1 MMRMVPSTAHPENNL
16 TTHIVIDCVHA
27 LRRHG
32 HLANEAG
39 RIEIRSR
46 CLRKHPDRPQQ
57 NVCFSADMRWSRM
70 LPCLY
75 TICQTRH
82 IHDETGIA
90 ANSVPVIYCNSHS
103 SMSSRICCRSIP
115 TIDSNEVREAQ
126 NSISLPRAGISKLS
140 KIVTNQRTRIITTR
154 TLI

>member
-1 MMRMVPSTAHPENNL
+1 MMRMVPSTAHPENNS
-16 TTHIVIDCVHA
+16 TTHIAIDCVHD

-46 CLRKHPDRPQQ
+46 CLRMHPDRPRQ
-57 NVCFSADMRWSRM
+57 NLCFSADMRWSRM
-70 LPCLY
+70 RPCLY

-90 ANSVPVIYCNSHS
+90 ANSVPVSCCNSALKQVYLT
-103 SMSSRICCRSIP
+103 MLQI
-115 TIDSNEVREAQ
+115 
-126 NSISLPRAGISKLS
+126 
-140 KIVTNQRTRIITTR
+140 TNAYIERGQEFIIITTCR
-154 TLI
+154 HFETVKNVTN